1 MDRRGFLVA
10 SGGAWMTAAM
20 AVDADDVRETDTMLR
35 VSGVE
40 IPCRLSRPRGIVSA
54 AVLLL
59 PGSLFSDVDGNYP
72 AFGMFPHAYA
82 DIARQLSGHGV
93 VVLRMAKIGPG
104 TGSHVVDAALAT
116 AHADFRMRIEVAAA
130 GLASLKEA
138 SPRGP
143 TIVAG
148 HSEGALVASL
158 LATSA
163 AAASIDGIVSL
174 SGPAS
179 PILDILRGQVLAS
192 MRGTSSPD
200 MRTFD
205 ASVAAIRTGH
215 RLPDAARADPATTM
229 LASMPGASIDYL
241 RSVDRYEPV
250 AELARVKQ
258 RVLIVQGGRDHSVPS
273 DHADRLAAGRAGSPT
288 RIATFPTLNHFYKA
302 SAVGLSPMQ
311 SMALTRESDPTVA
324 STIAAW
330 IRGDEA

>member
-1 MDRRGFLVA
+1 MNRRGFLAA
-10 SGGAWMTAAM
+10 SGGAWVTAAM
-20 AVDADDVRETDTMLR
+20 AVDADDVRETDTVVR
-35 VSGVE
+35 VSGVG
-40 IPCRLSRPRGIVSA
+40 IPCRLSRPRGAVSG

-82 DIARQLSGHGV
+82 DVARQLSAHGV

-104 TGSHVVDAALAT
+104 TGSEVFDAALAG
-116 AHADFRMRIEVAAA
+116 AHADFRMRVEVAAA
-130 GLASLKEA
+130 ALASLQEA
-138 SPRGP
+138 APRRP

-179 PILDILRGQVLAS
+179 PIFDILRGQVLAS
-192 MRGTSSPD
+192 MRGTPPPD

-205 ASVAAIRTGH
+205 ATVAAIRAGD
-215 RLPDAARADPATTM
+215 RLPDAARTDPATTM
-229 LASMPGASIDYL
+229 LASMPMASIDYL
-241 RSVDRYEPV
+241 RSVDRYDPV

-258 RVLIVQGGRDHSVPS
+258 RVLVVQGGRDDSVPP
-273 DHADRLAAGRAGSPT
+273 DHADRLAAARAGSPT
-288 RIATFPTLNHFYKA
+288 RIARFPTLNHFYKE

-311 SMALTRESDPTVA
+311 SMALTRESDPAVA
-324 STIAAW
+324 STIVAW
-330 IRGDEA
+330 SRDDT